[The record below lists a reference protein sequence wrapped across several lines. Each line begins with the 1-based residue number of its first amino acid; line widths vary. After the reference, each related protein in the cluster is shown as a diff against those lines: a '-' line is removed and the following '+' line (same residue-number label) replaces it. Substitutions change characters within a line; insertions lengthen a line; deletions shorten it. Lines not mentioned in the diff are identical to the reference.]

1 MSDLRKAPIWY
12 CFRCKNGS
20 PQEEWKKRSS
30 HRWGD
35 CPKCG
40 APGSKWAYKKS
51 TGNSRDVNL
60 TKP

>member
-40 APGSKWAYKKS
+40 APGSKWAYTVPFTLKETSGK
-51 TGNSRDVNL
+51 
-60 TKP
+60 